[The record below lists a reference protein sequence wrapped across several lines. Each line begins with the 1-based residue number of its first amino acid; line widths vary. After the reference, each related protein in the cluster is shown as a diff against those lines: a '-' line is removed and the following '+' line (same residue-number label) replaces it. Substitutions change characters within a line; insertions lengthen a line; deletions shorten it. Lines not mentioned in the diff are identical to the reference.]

1 MFKVIQ
7 TIWEKKECIVFK
19 VIQTI
24 WEKKECI
31 VFKVMQA
38 IWERKEVLHNSI
50 IRERVD
56 VFFCNVNIIM
66 VVGLKIRAQAF
77 GRFEM
82 FTI

>member
-7 TIWEKKECIVFK
+7 TICERKEYIVFK
-19 VIQTI
+19 VLQTI

-50 IRERVD
+50 IPDRVD
-56 VFFCNVNIIM
+56 IFFCNVNIIM
-66 VVGLKIRAQAF
+66 FVGLKVRA
-77 GRFEM
+77 
-82 FTI
+82 